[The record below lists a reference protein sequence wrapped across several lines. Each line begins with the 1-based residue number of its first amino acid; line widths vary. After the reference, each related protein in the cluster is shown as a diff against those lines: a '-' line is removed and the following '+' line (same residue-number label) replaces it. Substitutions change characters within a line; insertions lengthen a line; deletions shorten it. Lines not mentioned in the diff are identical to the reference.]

1 MRENVLEALKK
12 LRQENKRNFSQ
23 TIDFIINVKDLD
35 LKKAEN
41 QIEAFLT
48 LPHAFKKRKVCAL
61 VGPESLEDAKNVCD
75 EVILKDDFE
84 SYAKDKKLARK
95 LVKNTDFFIAQA
107 NVMVNVASAFGK
119 VLGPKGKMPNPKAG
133 AVFPPKAP
141 IKPIYDK
148 LQKTVQLKIKTAL
161 TAQLPVGTESMKDEE
176 IADNIMSVYEY
187 LIRHLPNEEKNIK
200 SILVKLTMSKPI
212 RVK

>member
-212 RVK
+212 RIK

>member
-41 QIEAFLT
+41 QIEAFLN

-75 EVILKDDFE
+75 EVVLKDDFE
-84 SYAKDKKLARK
+84 SYAKDKKIMRK

-161 TAQLPVGTESMKDEE
+161 TSQLPVGTESMKDEE